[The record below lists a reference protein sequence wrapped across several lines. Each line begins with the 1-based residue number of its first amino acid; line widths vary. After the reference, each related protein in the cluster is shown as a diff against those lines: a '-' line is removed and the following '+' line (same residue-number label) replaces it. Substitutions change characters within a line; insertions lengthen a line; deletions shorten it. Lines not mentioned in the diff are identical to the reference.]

1 MSDAMGWENGSIVPL
16 EAEADDIRHASEAL
30 DDGLD
35 AETKKVVQVIAYSV
49 AADLLSPILL
59 MIINSKNRALTCD
72 LLASVFGLALRGG
85 WSDVDLAGHY
95 GTSKENILNHKRR
108 IESELGI
115 KVITRANKQNTA
127 IYAKTNF
134 RQVKKEY

>member
-1 MSDAMGWENGSIVPL
+1 MSDATGWENEVLVPL
-16 EAEADDIRHASEAL
+16 ESESADIRRASEAL
-30 DDGLD
+30 EDGLD
-35 AETKKVVQVIAYSV
+35 EDTKKMVQVIAYSV

-108 IESELGI
+108 IEAELGV

-134 RQVKKEY
+134 RQVKKDY